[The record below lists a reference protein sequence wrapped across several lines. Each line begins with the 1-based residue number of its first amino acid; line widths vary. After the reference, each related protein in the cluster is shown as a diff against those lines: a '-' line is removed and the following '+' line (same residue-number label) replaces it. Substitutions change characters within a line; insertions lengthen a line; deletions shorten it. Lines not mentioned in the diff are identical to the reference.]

1 MDTTPVPGAAADET
15 RRRMLPWFL
24 GWVAVT
30 AGVLA
35 FHARPAQTPLDVD
48 EFYWIGSSYYYHL
61 AFERGEW
68 RHPDWRL
75 LPARENPP
83 VAKYVLGLGLTLG
96 GQPIATPDLLGAF
109 YLIFQ
114 HTPHAWGEGE
124 AYAKRNAVVERM
136 RPELRERLRSDAQ
149 LQLDTRLL
157 FAGRRTILACMVVTS
172 LLVFLLGARL
182 VHPVAGLLASA
193 LLGAHPAAVQS
204 YNLAHSD
211 TVALLFSAAAAW
223 AAFAFAKRI
232 REPAVPA
239 RPALFLSAAGTG
251 LLLALACGAKM
262 NALVVFALAGAA
274 VAIAL
279 IQRWRRNARGFGSA
293 VAAGATVAATALACF
308 VAFNPAITSDPA
320 GGLAATVTEHRATEL
335 IQARFMRDHLT
346 TLPAKYGAVG
356 QLTAKSTLAL
366 AAVAAL
372 ALGLLL
378 RSRHDG
384 LRFLAL
390 WFLIGLFAVTLWI
403 PFPIGR
409 YVLPLVLP
417 AVLLLGGVAGMGA
430 TWLWGRARGAQLK
443 VER

>member
-1 MDTTPVPGAAADET
+1 MDTTPASGAAAT
-15 RRRMLPWFL
+15 ASRRRMLPWFL
-24 GWVAVT
+24 GWLAVT

-35 FHARPAQTPLDVD
+35 FQARPAQTPLDVD
-48 EFYWIGSSYYYHL
+48 EFYWIGSTYYHHL

-83 VAKYVLGLGLTLG
+83 VAKYVLGLGLSLG
-96 GQPIATPDLLGAF
+96 GQPIATPDLLGTF

-136 RPELRERLRSDAQ
+136 RPELRERLRSGAQ

-182 VHPVAGLLASA
+182 VHPLAGLLASA
-193 LLGAHPAAVQS
+193 LLGMHPTAVQS

-211 TVALLFSAAAAW
+211 IVALLFSTAAAW
-223 AAFAFAKRI
+223 ATFAFVKRI
-232 REPAVPA
+232 RDPDVPTGT
-239 RPALFLSAAGTG
+239 ALFLRAAGTG

-279 IQRWRRNARGFGSA
+279 FQRWRRDARGFGPA
-293 VAAGATVAATALACF
+293 VAAGATVAATALAGF
-308 VAFNPAITSDPA
+308 IALNPAITGDPI

-335 IQARFMRDHLT
+335 IQARFMRDHLI
-346 TLPAKYGAVG
+346 TLPAKFAAVG

-366 AAVAAL
+366 AVVAA
-372 ALGLLL
+372 AAFGLVL

-390 WFLIGLFAVTLWI
+390 WFLIGLLAVTLWI

-417 AVLLLGGVAGMGA
+417 GVLLLGGLAGAGA
-430 TWLWGRARGAQLK
+430 ERLWRRFRGQP
-443 VER
+443 VES